1 MANLTG
7 HYDPNAEAQEDFSP
21 LPSGDYLAH
30 ITDSDMEPFNNSD
43 GEYLALTYTILEGPY
58 KNRKVWANLSLLHP
72 NAQTVQ
78 IANRQF
84 SSIREA
90 TGVANPRDS
99 QDLHYKPHVIRVE
112 FIPAGTVQG
121 KNGYVVPKDKNEV
134 KAWKKAT
141 PDQLQGIGSG
151 SGAHQQHHAP
161 HQQSNAAPQQS
172 GGAPSWARKNAA

>member
-30 ITDSDMEPFNNSD
+30 ITDSDMEPFNNSE
-43 GEYLALTYTILEGPY
+43 GEYLALTYTILEGPF

-72 NAQTVQ
+72 NPQTVQ

-141 PDQLQGIGSG
+141 PEQLQGA
-151 SGAHQQHHAP
+151 GAGGGHHQHG
-161 HQQSNAAPQQS
+161 AAPMTHNQPAQHS